1 MLENQLIPTS
11 RIGLSTIAE
20 SPIDWDIVYPGSEI
34 SFNLTLRET
43 YEPRP
48 HQVTAID
55 KTLAG
60 FQIHDRGKLIMACGT
75 GKTFTA
81 LRLAEQFA
89 EKKGGKARI
98 LFLVPSI
105 SLLSQTLKEWTAQAR
120 LDMRSY
126 AVCSD
131 NKVAKKAED
140 IATYDLEVPVST
152 NGEDIYKRLSHSKR
166 AKGLT
171 VVFSTY
177 QSLAAIHDAQQHGL
191 EPFDLIICDEA
202 HRTTGATLLGDE
214 PSVFSRIHEDYIA
227 GTKRLYMTATPRRGF
242 STTM

>member
-81 LRLAEQFA
+81 LRLLGGVWGGRVSMLDPFFQLLIGCRHIDGLQFF
-89 EKKGGKARI
+89 KGIPHIGDDLRLLCPLVIFWKDKGSSDDFI
-98 LFLVPSI
+98 FFSFL
-105 SLLSQTLKEWTAQAR
+105 QNT
-120 LDMRSY
+120 
-126 AVCSD
+126 
-131 NKVAKKAED
+131 
-140 IATYDLEVPVST
+140 
-152 NGEDIYKRLSHSKR
+152 
-166 AKGLT
+166 
-171 VVFSTY
+171 
-177 QSLAAIHDAQQHGL
+177 
-191 EPFDLIICDEA
+191 LII
-202 HRTTGATLLGDE
+202 LLQLLCFCLE
-214 PSVFSRIHEDYIA
+214 CLLF
-227 GTKRLYMTATPRRGF
+227 T
-242 STTM
+242 

>member
-1 MLENQLIPTS
+1 MLENQLIPTN
-11 RIGLSTIAE
+11 RIGLAAIAD

-34 SFNLTLRET
+34 SFNLSLRET

-48 HQVTAID
+48 HQVTAIA

-60 FQIHDRGKLIMACGT
+60 FQNHDRGKLIMACGT

-89 EKKGGKARI
+89 EENGGRARV

-120 LDMRSY
+120 LDLRSY

-131 NKVAKKAED
+131 IKVGKKAED
-140 IATYDLEVPVST
+140 IASYDLEVPVST
-152 NGEDIYKRLSHSKR
+152 DGAAIHERLSYRKR

-177 QSLAAIHDAQQHGL
+177 QSLGAIHEAQQCGL
-191 EPFDLIICDEA
+191 DTFDYL
-202 HRTTGATLLGDE
+202 
-214 PSVFSRIHEDYIA
+214 
-227 GTKRLYMTATPRRGF
+227 RR
-242 STTM
+242 STSHNRSHTCR

>member
-48 HQVTAID
+48 HQVMAID

-89 EKKGGKARI
+89 EKKGGWLSNAWLPRAQTQAVWPLLTYALRSHKHY
-98 LFLVPSI
+98 I
-105 SLLSQTLKEWTAQAR
+105 SVSRRLHDLPKPLLCRDK
-120 LDMRSY
+120 M
-126 AVCSD
+126 
-131 NKVAKKAED
+131 
-140 IATYDLEVPVST
+140 
-152 NGEDIYKRLSHSKR
+152 
-166 AKGLT
+166 
-171 VVFSTY
+171 
-177 QSLAAIHDAQQHGL
+177 
-191 EPFDLIICDEA
+191 
-202 HRTTGATLLGDE
+202 
-214 PSVFSRIHEDYIA
+214 SRDS
-227 GTKRLYMTATPRRGF
+227 GNL
-242 STTM
+242 

>member
-89 EKKGGKARI
+89 EKKRWEGPDFVSGSVY
-98 LFLVPSI
+98 FSVVPNFERVDSAG
-105 SLLSQTLKEWTAQAR
+105 SHGYAQ
-120 LDMRSY
+120 L
-126 AVCSD
+126 CC
-131 NKVAKKAED
+131 
-140 IATYDLEVPVST
+140 
-152 NGEDIYKRLSHSKR
+152 
-166 AKGLT
+166 
-171 VVFSTY
+171 VF
-177 QSLAAIHDAQQHGL
+177 
-191 EPFDLIICDEA
+191 
-202 HRTTGATLLGDE
+202 R
-214 PSVFSRIHEDYIA
+214 
-227 GTKRLYMTATPRRGF
+227 
-242 STTM
+242 